1 MALIRV
7 AIIVPCY
14 FVFWISFGWFTMGVY
29 TAVSDDAQAL
39 LDKNND
45 SAVGSGIA
53 YEVISDV
60 CVHHLTLLLFFLFY
74 S

>member
-1 MALIRV
+1 
-7 AIIVPCY
+7 
-14 FVFWISFGWFTMGVY
+14 MGVY

-60 CVHHLTLLLFFLFY
+60 
-74 S
+74 